1 MNIKKIRLDLALPA
15 TVSPLAEGG
24 GALPPPAAHLRGE
37 RGRGSSGRGGRRP
50 LEGEEWRRA
59 PTGEGGG
66 IGKGRSGG
74 EDKKDRKRTGVEDKV

>member
-1 MNIKKIRLDLALPA
+1 MDEEGAA
-15 TVSPLAEGG
+15 T
-24 GALPPPAAHLRGE
+24 R
-37 RGRGSSGRGGRRP
+37 RRP

-59 PTGEGGG
+59 PTGEGGA